1 MFYIF
6 QGSTVK
12 LLPMLIFGACSIGGG
27 LMVLLLPE
35 TRGCDLPDVI
45 EDVQDSQR
53 FGTYVST
60 NKKK

>member
-1 MFYIF
+1 M
-6 QGSTVK
+6 K